1 MSIVRQLDKRSGI
14 TYVYESTSYW
24 DHEKQQARSHR
35 KLIGRLD
42 TSTGEVVPTDGRGKR
57 RGQAKQATKPVK
69 PGPVPAI
76 HTQRLFYG
84 ATYLLDEIGRITGV
98 EDDLKAC
105 FPNTYK
111 QVLSIVYYLILE
123 SSNPLARFRRWGL
136 IHKHPYNDDIPS
148 QRSSELFQSVT
159 EEAKMKFFRLQGKRH
174 VEKEYWA
181 YDTTSISSSSECLR
195 PVRYGKNKDD
205 DHLPQINLALLF
217 GEASALPFYY
227 RKLSGNI
234 PDVKTIRELLRELDV
249 LGYEKVK
256 LVMDRGFY
264 SADNI
269 NALYKNHLKFIVGAN
284 TTLSYA
290 KEYIRDVSDRKDSFE
305 YYNDDYGLYVFSKT
319 VQWNYEEKRPYKGDV
334 INDERRMYLH
344 LYYNPDKAVDDARA
358 LSRKLMALK
367 DELMSGRR
375 VAEHQRDYNK
385 YFDVHETPVRG
396 ISISYKQEVINKQ
409 RERYGSF
416 VLLSNE
422 IKDPVKALQ
431 LYRSRDVVEKAYWDV
446 KERLNLKRTMVSSET
461 SLEGKLFVEFVALI
475 YISYIKKKMDDKGL
489 FSQYTM
495 NELLD
500 EVDRIE
506 CFIEPGKSPIHGEVL
521 KKQEQIYRDMEVIP
535 LLATPEVT

>member
-1 MSIVRQLDKRSGI
+1 MSIVHQLDKRSGI

-24 DHEKQQARSHR
+24 DREKQQARSHR

-42 TSTGEVVPTDGRGKR
+42 TSTGTIVPTDGRGKR
-57 RGQAKQATKPVK
+57 RGQVKPVSRTVK
-69 PGPVPAI
+69 PGPVPAV

-98 EDDLKAC
+98 ADDLKTC
-105 FPNTYK
+105 FPETYK
-111 QVLSIVYYLILE
+111 QILSVAYYLILE
-123 SSNPLARFRRWGL
+123 GDNPLSRFRKWAL
-136 IHKHPYNDDIPS
+136 IHKHPYGEDIPS
-148 QRSSELFQSVT
+148 QRSTELFQSVT
-159 EEAKMKFFRLQGKRH
+159 EDAKMKFFRLQGKRH

-181 YDTTSISSSSECLR
+181 YDTTSISSRSECLR
-195 PVRYGKNKDD
+195 QVRYGKNKDN

-217 GEASALPFYY
+217 GEESALPFYY

-290 KEYIRDVSDRKDSFE
+290 KEFIREIGKDKDSFE
-305 YYNDDYGLYVFSKT
+305 HYNSNYEMYIFSRT
-319 VQWNYEEKRPYKGDV
+319 VQWSYEEKHPYKGDV

-344 LYYNPDKAVDDARA
+344 VYYNPDKAVDDGRT
-358 LSRKLMALK
+358 LSKKLINLR
-367 DELMSGRR
+367 DELLSENR
-375 VAEHQRDYNK
+375 VAEHQRDYDK
-385 YFDVHETPVRG
+385 YFDIHETPVRG
-396 ISISYKQEVINKQ
+396 ITVNYKQDAIDKQ
-409 RERYGSF
+409 KERYGFF

-422 IKDPVKALQ
+422 VKDPVKALQ

-461 SLEGKLFVEFVALI
+461 SLEGKLFVEFIALI
-475 YISYIKKKMDDKGL
+475 YISYIKKKMEEKGL
-489 FSQYTM
+489 FSKYTM
-495 NELLD
+495 NEILD

-506 CFIEPGKSPIHGEVL
+506 CFIEPGKAPIQGEVL
-521 KKQEQIYRDMEVIP
+521 NKQELLYRAMDVTP
-535 LLATPEVT
+535 LLATPEDA

>member
-1 MSIVRQLDKRSGI
+1 MSIVHQLDKRSGI

-42 TSTGEVVPTDGRGKR
+42 TSTGKIVPTDGRGKR
-57 RGQAKQATKPVK
+57 RGQAKPASRTVK
-69 PGPVPAI
+69 PGPIPAV

-84 ATYLLDEIGRITGV
+84 ATYLLDEIGKITGV
-98 EDDLKAC
+98 ADDLKAC

-111 QVLSIVYYLILE
+111 QILSVAYYLILE
-123 SSNPLARFRRWGL
+123 GDNPLSRFRKWGL
-136 IHKHPYNDDIPS
+136 IHKHPYGEDIPS
-148 QRSSELFQSVT
+148 QRSTELFQSVT
-159 EEAKMKFFRLQGKRH
+159 EDAKMKFFRLQGKRH

-181 YDTTSISSSSECLR
+181 YDTTSISSRSECLR
-195 PVRYGKNKDD
+195 QVRYGKNKDD

-217 GEASALPFYY
+217 GEDSALPFYY

-290 KEYIRDVSDRKDSFE
+290 KEYIREIGKDKDSFE
-305 YYNDDYGLYVFSKT
+305 HYDSNYEMYIFSRT
-319 VQWNYEEKRPYKGDV
+319 VQWSYEEKRPYKGDV

-344 LYYNPDKAVDDARA
+344 LYYNPDKAVDDGRV
-358 LSRKLMALK
+358 LSKKLISLR
-367 DELMSGRR
+367 DELLSGNR
-375 VAEHQRDYNK
+375 VAEHQRDYDK
-385 YFDVHETPVRG
+385 YFDIHETPVRG
-396 ISISYKQEVINKQ
+396 ITVSYKQDAIDKQ
-409 RERYGSF
+409 KERYGFF

-422 IKDPVKALQ
+422 VKDPVKALQ

-461 SLEGKLFVEFVALI
+461 SLEGKLFVEFIALI

-489 FSQYTM
+489 FSKYTM
-495 NELLD
+495 NEILD

-506 CFIEPGKSPIHGEVL
+506 CFIEPGKAPIQGEVL
-521 KKQEQIYRDMEVIP
+521 NKQELIYRAMDVTP
-535 LLATPEVT
+535 LLATPEDA

>member
-1 MSIVRQLDKRSGI
+1 MSIVHQLDKRSGI

-42 TSTGEVVPTDGRGKR
+42 TSTGKVVPTDGRGKR
-57 RGQAKQATKPVK
+57 RGQAKPASRAVK
-69 PGPVPAI
+69 PGPVPAV

-84 ATYLLDEIGRITGV
+84 ATYLLDEIGKITGV
-98 EDDLKAC
+98 ADDLKAC
-105 FPNTYK
+105 FPNAYK
-111 QVLSIVYYLILE
+111 QILSVAYYLILE
-123 SSNPLARFRRWGL
+123 GDNPLSRFRKWGL
-136 IHKHPYNDDIPS
+136 IHKHPYGEDIPS
-148 QRSSELFQSVT
+148 QRSTELFQSVT
-159 EEAKMKFFRLQGKRH
+159 EDAKMKFFRLQGKRH

-181 YDTTSISSSSECLR
+181 YDTTSISSRSECLR
-195 PVRYGKNKDD
+195 QVRYGKNKDD

-217 GEASALPFYY
+217 GEDSALPFYY

-290 KEYIRDVSDRKDSFE
+290 KEYIREIGKDKDSFE
-305 YYNDDYGLYVFSKT
+305 HYDSNYEMYIFSRT
-319 VQWNYEEKRPYKGDV
+319 VQWSYEEKRPYKGDV

-344 LYYNPDKAVDDARA
+344 LYYNPDKAVDDGRV
-358 LSRKLMALK
+358 LSKKLISLR
-367 DELMSGRR
+367 DELLSGNR
-375 VAEHQRDYNK
+375 VAEHQRDYDK
-385 YFDVHETPVRG
+385 YFDIHETPVRG
-396 ISISYKQEVINKQ
+396 ITVSYKQDAIDKQ
-409 RERYGSF
+409 KERYGFF

-422 IKDPVKALQ
+422 VKDPVKALQ

-461 SLEGKLFVEFVALI
+461 SLEGKLFVEFIALI

-489 FSQYTM
+489 FSKYTM
-495 NELLD
+495 NEILD

-506 CFIEPGKSPIHGEVL
+506 CFIEPGKAPIQGEVL
-521 KKQEQIYRDMEVIP
+521 NKQELIYRAMDVTP
-535 LLATPEVT
+535 LLATPEDA